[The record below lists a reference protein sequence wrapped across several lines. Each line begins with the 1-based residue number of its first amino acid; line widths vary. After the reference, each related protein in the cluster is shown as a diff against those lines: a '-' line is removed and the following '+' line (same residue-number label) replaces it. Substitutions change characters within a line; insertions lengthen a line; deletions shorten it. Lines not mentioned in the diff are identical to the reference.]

1 MKIAYLIL
9 AHNTPGQLQRLISAL
24 QSKDA
29 TFYIHIDKKSN
40 ESFKISQNNNIY
52 IIKKRIPVFWGGYSQ
67 VQASLALLQE
77 AKKNGEYDYYIL
89 LSGSS
94 YPVKSVQY
102 IKNLLNTYN
111 GYQFID
117 LYPMPLFDKTF
128 DRVEYAFF
136 EGHQNRLINYFLMKT
151 NYLIRKLN
159 IKRSFPNEY
168 KNMKLYGGG
177 QWWVLTNSCTEYI
190 LKYIVENKAFLNFY
204 KYSFCPDEM
213 FFQTIIGNSPFAG
226 KVMNG
231 VMHTDWSGDLK
242 PAIINESHLD
252 LLKNEYISVPFGD
265 NKRFLLF
272 ARKFNDESEKII
284 KKIDTLRT

>member
-9 AHNTPGQLQRLISAL
+9 AHNTPRQLQRLISAL
-24 QSKDA
+24 QNKDVA
-29 TFYIHIDKKSN
+29 FYIHIDKKSKEN
-40 ESFKISQNNNIY
+40 FKISQNNIHFL
-52 IIKKRIPVFWGGYSQ
+52 KKRLSVSWGGFSQ
-67 VQASLALLQE
+67 VQATLSLLQE
-77 AKKNGEYDYYIL
+77 AKKHGEYDYYIL

-102 IKNLLNTYN
+102 INDFLNTYN

-136 EGHQNRLINYFLMKT
+136 EGHQNGLINYFLMKV
-151 NYLIRKLN
+151 NYFIKKLN
-159 IKRSFPNEY
+159 IKRSFPTEH

-177 QWWVLTNSCTEYI
+177 QWWVLTDSCIEHI
-190 LKYIVENKAFLNFY
+190 LKYIGENKALIDFY
-204 KYSFCPDEM
+204 KYSFCSDEM
-213 FFQTIIGNSPFAG
+213 FFQTIIGNSPFAR

-231 VMHTDWSGDLK
+231 VMYTDWSGVPK
-242 PAIINESHLD
+242 PAIINESHLG
-252 LLKNEYISVPFGD
+252 LLNNEYISVPFGD